1 MDKSLSL
8 TVCALLV
15 LFSFC
20 NHSSPDKKYQLV
32 WQDEFDGTQIDASSW
47 GFDTGGEG
55 WGNNELEYY
64 TDRPENASVSGGNL
78 VITARKEDYNGRAYT
93 SARMITKGKRS
104 FLYGRAD
111 IRAKLPKGQGIWP
124 ALWMLGQNI
133 DEVGWPKCGEIDIME
148 LLGHAPDTVYGTVH
162 WGVSEN
168 ELHSKGDRFVLQT
181 GNFSDDFHVFSV
193 LWEEDSLQILVDD
206 YPYLTITK
214 QEFAANEYP
223 FDKPQYFLF
232 NIAVGGDWPGSPDAS
247 TVFPQQML
255 VDYIRVFQK
264 KIGS

>member
-1 MDKSLSL
+1 MDKNFSLP
-8 TVCALLV
+8 VCVLLV

-20 NHSSPDKKYQLV
+20 NRSAPDRKYQLV

-47 GFDTGGEG
+47 TFETGGGE

-64 TDRPENASVSGGNL
+64 TDRPENASVSNGNL
-78 VITARKEDYNGRAYT
+78 VITALKEDYSDYGYT
-93 SARMITKGKRS
+93 SARMVTKGKRS
-104 FLYGRAD
+104 FLYGRVD
-111 IRAKLPKGQGIWP
+111 IRAKLPRGQGIWP

-133 DEVGWPKCGEIDIME
+133 DEVDWPKCGEIDIME
-148 LLGHAPDTVYGTVH
+148 LLGHAPDTVYGTLH
-162 WGVSEN
+162 WGSREN
-168 ELHSKGDRFVLQT
+168 ELRSKGSLFALQN
-181 GNFSDDFHVFSV
+181 GSFSDDFHVFSL
-193 LWEEDSLQILVDD
+193 LWEEDFMQILVDD
-206 YPYLTITK
+206 DPYFSIKK

-232 NIAVGGDWPGSPDAS
+232 NIAVGGDWPGPPDAS

-264 KIGS
+264 K